1 MTKWIFNG
9 GRGRA
14 ATQSITTKQHS
25 DTNTHTYRHTGQSH
39 LQLKQKEQKFVQVEE
54 WEQEQQEEQEEQGL
68 FPPRRLQII
77 NIRESNSAR
86 RAQALIHQL
95 FKMTEDEILFDDV
108 YELCEVIGK

>member
-54 WEQEQQEEQEEQGL
+54 WEQEQEEQGL

-77 NIRESNSAR
+77 NIRESNWAR